1 MEANAMSEN
10 NNEVM
15 TEGVTETVETPVSD
29 NIECETRE
37 EVTVEAVAEAEELPP
52 PVMEGESLAAKY
64 EELDAKNKKWKNFWD
79 KVTTGILIFLM
90 ASPFLILG
98 YIFYWFMTK

>member
-1 MEANAMSEN
+1 MSEN

-15 TEGVTETVETPVSD
+15 TEGVTEAIENPQVE
-29 NIECETRE
+29 NIESDSVE
-37 EVTVEAVAEAEELPP
+37 EATPEVEVQPEELPP
-52 PVMEGESLAAKY
+52 PTMEGESLAAKY
-64 EELDAKNKKWKNFWD
+64 EALDAKNKKWKNIWD

-98 YIFYWFMTK
+98 YIFLWFITK